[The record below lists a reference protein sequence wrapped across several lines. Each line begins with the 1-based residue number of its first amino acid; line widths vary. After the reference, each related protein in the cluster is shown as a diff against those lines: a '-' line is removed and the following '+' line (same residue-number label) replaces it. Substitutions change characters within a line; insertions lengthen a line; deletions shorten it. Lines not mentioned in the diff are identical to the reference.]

1 MTRGEYQLKV
11 AIEQALEVAEHLD
24 EIETIVDVVLSTLS
38 AGEYLIHNGQILSI
52 FEADWTDEIY
62 GQWVNYDLYVEDQS
76 V

>member
-52 FEADWTDEIY
+52 FEADWIDESY
-62 GQWVNYDLYVEDQS
+62 GEWSSYNLYVEDNP